1 MTIQEECIQNEFAKL
16 GISTINMEYMGQPL
30 NEFSKDD
37 LIKILALEFVE
48 KNKIEKDYF
57 AHQKKSFSDL
67 VSVAI
72 GRPIIR

>member
-1 MTIQEECIQNEFAKL
+1 MQISEERKKQESPRRFKTYKNPTQDTNDRYQIMKL
-16 GISTINMEYMGQPL
+16 VKEQTT
-30 NEFSKDD
+30 
-37 LIKILALEFVE
+37 LEFVE